1 MLRRRH
7 KGALPGGDS
16 ERGFTLL
23 ELLVVLAVLGLL
35 AALVGPQVLR
45 YLGSS
50 RSQAAGV
57 QIRNI
62 TAALDLYRLDNGD
75 LPTAEEGLA
84 ALIKDPGSAPAW
96 AGPYLPE
103 PTAID
108 DPWGKPYLYRNPG
121 THREVDVYTLGAD
134 GKEGGSGEDRDVGN
148 WNAPGQPAR
157 PAEPAP

>member
-1 MLRRRH
+1 MLRHRY
-7 KGALPGGDS
+7 KSALSGEIS

-50 RSQAAGV
+50 KSQAAGV
-57 QIRNI
+57 QIRNV

-103 PTAID
+103 PSAIN
-108 DPWGKPYLYRNPG
+108 DPWGRPYLYRNPG
-121 THREVDVYTLGAD
+121 TKREVDVYSLGAD

-148 WNAPGQPAR
+148 WDAPGQAAR
-157 PAEPAP
+157 APEPAP

>member
-1 MLRRRH
+1 MCPHRPSDAAPVR
-7 KGALPGGDS
+7 GG

-23 ELLVVLAVLGLL
+23 ELLVVIAVLGLL

-62 TAALDLYRLDNGD
+62 TAALDLYRLDNGE

-84 ALIKDPGSAPAW
+84 ALVKDPGSASGW
-96 AGPYLPE
+96 AGPYLPD
-103 PTAID
+103 PAAIN
-108 DPWGKPYLYRNPG
+108 DPWGRVYLYRNPG

-134 GKEGGSGEDRDVGN
+134 SREGGSGEDRDVGN
-148 WNAPGQPAR
+148 WNAPGQPAK
-157 PAEPAP
+157 PVNPAP